1 MHLTG
6 VLTTPDG
13 IPTLARPKKRLA
25 DAGRS
30 ATTSHSSRSRPMSQD
45 AQELWAQCL
54 LNIERRVR
62 AQSFNTWFRPTTA
75 RRFDADVL
83 EIEVSSSYFAHFV
96 ESNYLL
102 LIVSVVEEETHLSPK
117 VTFAVGYDAGRPLS
131 TTAVP
136 PPPSPSVAVAD
147 VLTVATE
154 ERPVPFEEPALA
166 PHAGSQL
173 YMPLNER
180 YTFDSFIVG
189 EANRFAH
196 AASQAVGKSPGNT
209 QFNPLVIYGGVGL
222 GKTHLL
228 QAIGH
233 HALSRETGLRVVYVT
248 SEKFM
253 SDFIES
259 LRQQNASEFQHMYR
273 SADVLLV
280 DDIQF
285 LVRGEH
291 TQNEF
296 FHTFNAL
303 HQSGKQIVMTCDS
316 PPGELKGL
324 EERLISRFEW
334 GLVTGIEPP
343 DLETRIAILQ
353 KKAEINGIHLP
364 DDVATFLG
372 NYISSNV
379 RELEGVLNHI
389 MAYCAVNQA
398 ELSIDAARKIVQ
410 ERGSQENLHSSIE
423 GIQKLVAR
431 HFDLTPE
438 LLIGKT
444 RKHDIASP
452 RQIAM
457 YLAKRHTKSPLKV
470 IGLHFGNRD
479 HSTVVHAVQRVD
491 KKCSEDSAFARVVQA
506 LSEEIKGQ
514 IH

>member
-1 MHLTG
+1 
-6 VLTTPDG
+6 
-13 IPTLARPKKRLA
+13 
-25 DAGRS
+25 
-30 ATTSHSSRSRPMSQD
+30 MSQD

-75 RRFDADVL
+75 LRFDADIL
-83 EIEVSSSYFAHFV
+83 EIEVTSSYFAHFV
-96 ESNYLL
+96 ESNYLS
-102 LIVSVVEEETHLSPK
+102 LIVSVVDEETHLSPR
-117 VTFAVGYDAGRPLS
+117 VTFAVAQDLS
-131 TTAVP
+131 APPAPKPAPAPVATAPVVEAAEEKKPTGSLLESTAVSHGGP
-136 PPPSPSVAVAD
+136 
-147 VLTVATE
+147 L
-154 ERPVPFEEPALA
+154 F
-166 PHAGSQL
+166 
-173 YMPLNER
+173 YMPLNEK
-180 YTFDSFIVG
+180 YVFDTFVVG
-189 EANRFAH
+189 EGNRFAH
-196 AASQAVGKSPGNT
+196 AASQAVAQSPGKT

-233 HALSRETGLRVVYVT
+233 YAQSKETGLRVVYVP

-259 LRQQNASEFQHMYR
+259 LRQQNASEFQRLYR

-285 LVRGEH
+285 LIRGEH

-316 PPGELKGL
+316 PPGELEGL
-324 EERLISRFEW
+324 EERLISRFQW
-334 GLVTGIEPP
+334 GLVTSIEPP

-353 KKAEINGIHLP
+353 KKAEVNGILLP

-372 NYISSNV
+372 NYISSNI
-379 RELEGVLNHI
+379 RELEGALNHI

-398 ELSIDAARKIVQ
+398 ELSIEAARKIVQ
-410 ERGSQENLHSSIE
+410 ERSTQDSSQLSIE
-423 GIQKLVAR
+423 GIQKMVAQ

-479 HSTVVHAVQRVD
+479 HSTVIHAVQTVD
-491 KKCSEDSAFARVVQA
+491 KKCGEDPAFARVVKT
-506 LSEEIKGQ
+506 LSEEIQ
-514 IH
+514 QHSRH